1 LTSLAF
7 NADPPIVGRAAIR
20 DFSAQFFEFVR
31 VKHTR
36 IEVWTRALIGE
47 VVPREMPL
55 GQSAAT
61 ITVVSTALPTFTI
74 DNAAGATKLAL
85 PATSIFTID
94 KESGKFVAVHNM
106 FDVGKVYAAA
116 GGAR

>member
-1 LTSLAF
+1 M
-7 NADPPIVGRAAIR
+7 
-20 DFSAQFFEFVR
+20 
-31 VKHTR
+31 
-36 IEVWTRALIGE
+36 GE

-116 GGAR
+116 AR